1 MKFGIDGVNKN
12 IKSGLVGIG
21 GVNKVLKEVY
31 TGIDGVNKLVW
42 SAVVPFNPVDISN
55 CVLWSDAETLTGV
68 NNSPVSML
76 EDLVGGN
83 NFITN
88 GNTLLNTDGIKSIK
102 FSSSSLDTQN
112 NIGVSGNSART
123 IIVLAK
129 PYSNGNLFGYG
140 NVSPLL
146 MVDGL
151 LISLKFAIHAY
162 GAGADNVSIAPP
174 FSLNATQAFTIWFD
188 GVKVK
193 TGVNRNFSS
202 EMSMALNTVNKPFKI
217 GAGTLA
223 SFNNWSGEIMEV
235 IIFNRALN
243 NEELNTLYDYLGSK
257 RGLTL

>member
-1 MKFGIDGVNKN
+1 MKFGIDGINKT
-12 IKSGLVGIG
+12 IKSGLIGIG

-140 NVSPLL
+140 IQSASEMLDALL
-146 MVDGL
+146 YGL
-151 LISLKFAIHAY
+151 VCGIHAFGGGY
-162 GAGADNVSIAPP
+162 DNLSIAPS
-174 FSLNATQAFTIWFD
+174 FSLNVTQAFTILYD

-193 TGVNRNFSS
+193 TGVNRNFSL
-202 EMSMALNTVNKPFKI
+202 EKDMALYTANTPFKI
-217 GAGTLA
+217 GAGI
-223 SFNNWSGEIMEV
+223 FNSYNTWSGEIMEV
-235 IIFNRALN
+235 IIFDRALN